1 MDITLYHSPGACSM
15 AVYISLIE
23 AGADFDV
30 KIISLKNGD
39 HKKPKYATVNPRKK
53 VPYLLV
59 DGKGLSENVA
69 IQHWIATTFPQ
80 ANLIPSDSWEH
91 CKALSYM
98 GWFGSAIHP
107 HITRHFKTGIFSA
120 DESSHDDIKIKAKA
134 MYMDQLALLNA
145 ELEGKTWFFNHYTV
159 CDSYFFWIY
168 DRALGEQFA
177 LDGFEHCTKHYQRMI
192 ERPSVKRVL
201 AHLRD

>member
-15 AVYISLIE
+15 AVYISLLE

-39 HKKPKYATVNPRKK
+39 HKNPEYTALNPKQK
-53 VPYLLV
+53 VPYMVV

-69 IQHWIATTFPQ
+69 IQHWIATTFTQ
-80 ANLIPSDSWEH
+80 AKLIPADSWEH
-91 CKALSYM
+91 CRALSYM

-107 HITRHFKTGIFSA
+107 HITRHFKTGLFCA
-120 DESSHDDIKIKAKA
+120 DEAAHADIKVKAKA
-134 MYMDQLALLNA
+134 MYMDQLALINTDLANK
-145 ELEGKTWFFNHYTV
+145 EWFFDHYTV

-168 DRALGEQFA
+168 NRALGERFE
-177 LDGFEHCTKHYQRMI
+177 LDQFEHCTAHYQRMS
-192 ERPSVKRVL
+192 ERDSVKKVL
-201 AHLRD
+201 AHLRA